1 MILTFQ
7 TWGKTSELVSL
18 LLMSIV
24 TMNNNMKEM
33 PLAIRRSIEILGLFI
48 FGCIIVIGKIVI
60 MPLLMS
66 FFISIMLMPVYR
78 FFRNRKLPEVLAVFL
93 PIFFI
98 IIVVALIVWLFYN
111 QTSFLLHDYP
121 KIEKNLTIHL
131 NALSLWISGAFG
143 FSPVEQLKFIN
154 EQSSKFLNYAAG
166 ILSGAA
172 GSATG
177 TLLFLGLLPIY
188 TYLLMM
194 YRSIFMKFILMCFD
208 PNEHENIE
216 DVMLQIEK
224 MGKKYLLGLLIQ
236 LGYITLLLWGILAV
250 FGIKH
255 ALLIGIIFAFLNLI
269 PYLGALIGN
278 ILGALITLASSESIV
293 DILFVLG
300 AIAVVQ
306 FLDNNILM
314 PRIVGSQV
322 KLNPLISIIGIFIA
336 GAMTGISGMF
346 LALPIMAI
354 LKIIFD
360 RTVQFKKWGVLLG
373 DERSV
378 KKPMRFRK

>member
-1 MILTFQ
+1 
-7 TWGKTSELVSL
+7 
-18 LLMSIV
+18 
-24 TMNNNMKEM
+24 MNNKMKEM
-33 PLAIRRSIEILGLFI
+33 PLTIRRSIEILGLFV

-78 FFRNRKLPEVLAVFL
+78 FFRNRKLPEGVAVFL

-98 IIVVALIVWLFYN
+98 IIVVALIVWLFYS

-131 NALSLWISGAFG
+131 NALSLWISGTFG

-194 YRSIFMKFILMCFD
+194 YRGIFMKFILMCFE
-208 PNEHENIE
+208 PNEHKNIE

-236 LGYITLLLWGILAV
+236 LAYITLLLWGILAI

-300 AIAVVQ
+300 AIAAVQ

>member
-1 MILTFQ
+1 
-7 TWGKTSELVSL
+7 
-18 LLMSIV
+18 
-24 TMNNNMKEM
+24 MKEI
-33 PLAIRRSIEILGLFI
+33 PVTIKRSIELLGLFLI
-48 FGCIIVIGKIVI
+48 GGIIVIGKIII

-66 FFISIMLMPVYR
+66 FFISIMLLPVYR
-78 FFRNRKLPEVLAVFL
+78 FFRRRKFPEAIAVFL
-93 PIFFI
+93 PILLVI
-98 IIVVALIVWLFYN
+98 IAAALIVWLFYS
-111 QTSFLLHDYP
+111 QMIFLMHDYK
-121 KIEKNLTIHL
+121 KIEQNLTIHL
-131 NALSLWISGAFG
+131 NALSLWISRVFG
-143 FSPVEQLKFIN
+143 FSPTDQLNFIN
-154 EQSSKFLNYAAG
+154 QQSNKLFNYAAS

-177 TLLFLGLLPIY
+177 ILIFFGLLPIY
-188 TYLLMM
+188 TFLLIM
-194 YRSIFMKFILMCFD
+194 YRSIFMKFILMCFE
-208 PNEHENIE
+208 PKEHENIE
-216 DVMLQIEK
+216 VVLQQIEK
-224 MGKKYLLGLLIQ
+224 TGKKYLLGLLIQ
-236 LGYITLLLWGILAV
+236 LFYITILLWGILAI

-278 ILGALITLASSESIV
+278 ILGVLITLASSESIV
-293 DILFVLG
+293 DILFVVG

-322 KLNPLISIIGIFIA
+322 RLNPLISIIGIFIA

-360 RTVQFKKWGVLLG
+360 RSERFKKWGVLLG
-373 DERSV
+373 DERPA
-378 KKPMRFRK
+378 KKAMRFPDIRRR

>member
-1 MILTFQ
+1 MNEIPGTVKRSL
-7 TWGKTSELVSL
+7 EL
-18 LLMSIV
+18 
-24 TMNNNMKEM
+24 
-33 PLAIRRSIEILGLFI
+33 LGVFLI
-48 FGCIIVIGKIVI
+48 GVIIVIGKVII

-66 FFISIMLMPVYR
+66 FFISIMLLPVFR
-78 FFRNRKLPEVLAVFL
+78 FFRKRKLPETIAILL
-93 PIFFI
+93 PILLVI
-98 IIVVALIVWLFYN
+98 IIAALILWLFYS
-111 QTSFLLHDYP
+111 QMRFLMDDYQ
-121 KIEKNLTIHL
+121 KIEQNLTIHL
-131 NALSLWISGAFG
+131 NALSLWISRVFG
-143 FSPVEQLKFIN
+143 FSPTEQVNFIN
-154 EQSSKFLNYAAG
+154 QQSNKLFNYAAN

-177 TLLFLGLLPIY
+177 ILIFFGLLPIY
-188 TYLLMM
+188 TFLLIM
-194 YRSIFMKFILMCFD
+194 YRNIFMKFILMCFE
-208 PNEHENIE
+208 PKEHENIE
-216 DVMLQIEK
+216 AVMQQIET
-224 MGKKYLLGLLIQ
+224 MGKRYLLGLLIQ
-236 LGYITLLLWGILAV
+236 LCYITVLLWGILAI

-278 ILGALITLASSESIV
+278 ILGVLITLASSDSIV

-300 AIAVVQ
+300 AIAAVQ

-336 GAMTGISGMF
+336 GTMIGISGMF

-360 RTVQFKKWGVLLG
+360 RTEQFKKWGVLLG
-373 DERSV
+373 DERPAE
-378 KKPMRFRK
+378 KPMRIPAIRRR